1 MNVTDPGSVPAPGP
15 HRVQTL
21 SLTDEDYPPL
31 LRLIPDPPPL
41 LHVRGD
47 PALLSF
53 PQIAIVGS
61 RKASPAGVRAAGAI
75 AGQLVAAGFAI
86 CSGMALGIDAAGH
99 RGALAAGGNSIA
111 VVATGIDRDYPRRH
125 RGLAGDIE
133 RSGCV
138 VSEFPLGTPPLR
150 YNFPRRNR
158 IISGLSLGV
167 VVVEA
172 ALPSGSLITAGT
184 ALDQGREVFALP
196 WSMLHQGGLGC
207 LQLIRDGAKLV
218 RDVDDILEEL
228 GPLHAL
234 QRDLFTPLYQAP
246 PRCGNGAGALLEMVG
261 FECCSL
267 DQLVDASGLPAAQVM
282 AQLSSLELEGL
293 VRRRAGGYIRC

>member
-1 MNVTDPGSVPAPGP
+1 MSVADPGSGSAPGP
-15 HRVQTL
+15 CGVQTL
-21 SLTDEDYPPL
+21 SLADEDYPPL

-53 PQIAIVGS
+53 PQVAIVGS
-61 RKASPAGVRAAGAI
+61 RKASPAGVRSAKTI
-75 AGQLVAAGFAI
+75 AGQLVASGFAI

-99 RGALAAGGNSIA
+99 RGALAAGGRSIA

-125 RGLAGDIE
+125 RGLAMELE

-138 VSEFPLGTPPLR
+138 VSEFPPGTPPLR

-167 VVVEA
+167 VVIEA
-172 ALPSGSLITAGT
+172 AFPSGSLITAGS
-184 ALDQGREVFALP
+184 ALEQGREVFALP
-196 WSMLHQGGLGC
+196 WSMLHPGGRGC

-228 GPLHAL
+228 GPLHAV
-234 QRDLFTPLYQAP
+234 QRDLFTPLNQRQP
-246 PRCGNGAGALLEMVG
+246 DRGNDPGGLLQMVG

-267 DQLVDASGLPAAQVM
+267 DQLVDASGLPVAHVM
-282 AQLSSLELEGL
+282 AQLSALELEGL
-293 VRRRAGGYIRC
+293 VRRCPGGYIRC